1 MPKQVLM
8 VGGCEA
14 DFHNMWE
21 AVPTVALVADQL
33 RYDVTISRDRT
44 RISASGLA
52 GVDALLVYT
61 TGGKLEQDQAAAFL
75 DWVRA
80 GGGVV
85 GLHSAADSFKE
96 NPEYIRTLG
105 GAFITHPAPLDVT
118 VQFVDKTHPVTAG
131 LEDFTLREELYILD
145 YEPARVHVLA
155 ETYSYEDK
163 MQPIAWTREEGNGRI
178 FYCSLGHHE
187 SSWVNE
193 NVRTLLRRGL
203 QWVMRE
209 I

>member
-33 RYDVTISRDRT
+33 RYDVTISRDRS
-44 RISASGLA
+44 RISAAGLA
-52 GVDALLVYT
+52 GMDALLVYT
-61 TGGKLEQDQAAAFL
+61 TGGTLAQEDATAFL
-75 DWVRA
+75 DWVQA

-85 GLHSAADSFKE
+85 GMHSAADSFKE

-105 GAFITHPAPLDVT
+105 GAFITHPTPLDVA
-118 VQFVDKTHPVTAG
+118 VQFVDKEHPITAG

-145 YEPARVHVLA
+145 YEPERVHVLA

-187 SSWVNE
+187 SSWENE

-203 QWVMRE
+203 QWVIRE